1 MEKTPRLRMPA
12 LAASVAVLLGLLG
25 SNACALSLGRVTVQS
40 ALGEPLRAEI
50 EIPEINAEEADSL
63 KAGIASSE
71 AFRAAGLEFNP
82 AINNLRVSLE
92 KRADGRM
99 FLRLSGE
106 RTVSDPFID
115 LILETNWASGRILRD
130 YTLLFDPPSLRASTA
145 PAPTTAQVTD
155 ATAPPRSASVP
166 AQREPVRGGTS
177 TKPQPSQP
185 DAAAKAAPKTSPS
198 SATQVTVRPG
208 DTASKIAGAHKAPN
222 VSLEQMLV
230 ALLRENPDAFIGKN
244 INRLKSGAVLNVPST
259 EQAAE
264 VPKDEASRTIV
275 AQSKD
280 FGAFRGQ
287 LASAAPAAGVTGGD
301 RQSGGKVQTKV
312 EDKRPSSAAPDKLTL
327 SKISPSG
334 KAAEDRLAA
343 ERQAKEAAARA
354 AELTRNINE
363 LSKLKAGAAS
373 QPSATVA
380 LAASAP
386 AKVASAETKP
396 LSATTTPAASQPAAL
411 VVPAP
416 VPASSSPTTTAP
428 VASAPSTVASKPKAS
443 PASTPKP
450 VQRAA
455 SPKQVE
461 EPGLLDSL
469 MEDPLVPAGGAV
481 LVAAL
486 AGFAVYRSRQRK
498 KASQSDSSFLDSH
511 LQPDSF
517 FGASGGEQVDTS
529 NEPSVTGSSMIYSPS
544 QIDAAGDVDP
554 VAEADVYL
562 AYGRDQ
568 QAEDILKDAL
578 QVTPSRLAIHSKLAE
593 IYHKR
598 NDVAAFNAV
607 AGSAFGVSHGQG
619 AEWEH
624 ISGLGREL
632 DRDNTLYKGGESTG
646 ARVSPPVAATAAA
659 AAVAPPAGPPPA
671 STPGDTQPPTNVD
684 LDFDLDFD
692 LGSPQPASD
701 EQPSVIGV
709 LHESDV
715 TSEPIGLYEAP
726 SEPAP
731 VMPVVPPVTVV
742 PDRKPVA
749 EFVPE
754 PPAPIKA
761 PAPAAAPIPP
771 KAAAPTAQVAAA
783 PPEMLSF
790 DLDGLSLDL
799 EPPVVTTQTEAAP
812 EVESDADPLAT
823 KLALARE
830 FQSIGDTDGAH
841 ALAEEV
847 FAQATGQLR
856 ADAKQFLS
864 DLGFA
869 QSGFAQS
876 TF

>member
-1 MEKTPRLRMPA
+1 MPVDKALKVNPRMEKTPRLRKPA

-25 SNACALSLGRVTVQS
+25 SNACALSLGRITVQS

-50 EIPEINAEEADSL
+50 EIPDINAEEADSL
-63 KAGIASSE
+63 KTGVASAE

-82 AINNLRVSLE
+82 AINNLRVTLQ
-92 KRADGRM
+92 KRPDGRM
-99 FLRLSGE
+99 FLRLSGD
-106 RTVSDPFID
+106 RVVNDPFID

-130 YTLLFDPPSLRASTA
+130 YTLLFDPPSLRASAA
-145 PAPTTAQVTD
+145 PAPTTAQVTE
-155 ATAPPRSASVP
+155 AAAPSRTTAVP
-166 AQREPVRGGTS
+166 TQREPVRS
-177 TKPQPSQP
+177 AEPAKPQRPAP
-185 DAAAKAAPKTSPS
+185 EVAAAKPAQKTAG
-198 SATQVTVRPG
+198 ATQITVRPG

-222 VSLEQMLV
+222 VSLDQMLV
-230 ALLRENPDAFIGKN
+230 ALLRENPDAFIASN
-244 INRLKSGAVLNVPST
+244 INRLKAGAVLNVPSA
-259 EQAAE
+259 EQAGDIS
-264 VPKDEASRTIV
+264 KDEASRTIV

-287 LASAAPAAGVTGGD
+287 LAGAAPAASVAAGD
-301 RQSGGKVQTKV
+301 RQSSGKVQTKV
-312 EDKRPSSAAPDKLTL
+312 EDKKPSTSAPDKLTL
-327 SKISPSG
+327 SKVTPAG
-334 KAAEDRLAA
+334 RAAEDKIAA
-343 ERQAKEAAARA
+343 ERQAREAAARS

-363 LSKLKAGAAS
+363 LNKLKAGAAS
-373 QPSATVA
+373 VATAPV
-380 LAASAP
+380 AASAP
-386 AKVASAETKP
+386 TKAASAIDAKP
-396 LSATTTPAASQPAAL
+396 TATAATTTASTPAAL
-411 VVPAP
+411 AVTTPAP
-416 VPASSSPTTTAP
+416 L
-428 VASAPSTVASKPKAS
+428 ASAPTAAVASKPA
-443 PASTPKP
+443 ASTPIAPKLAAKAAPSKP
-450 VQRAA
+450 A
-455 SPKQVE
+455 E

-498 KASQSDSSFLDSH
+498 KTPQSDSSFLDSH

-529 NEPSVTGSSMIYSPS
+529 NEPSATGSSMIYSPS
-544 QIDAAGDVDP
+544 QLDAAGDVDP

-598 NDVAAFNAV
+598 ADVSAFNAL
-607 AGSAFGVSHGQG
+607 AGSAYAVSQGQG

-632 DRDNTLYKGGESTG
+632 DRDNALYQGGESAG
-646 ARVSPPVAATAAA
+646 AGLAPAV
-659 AAVAPPAGPPPA
+659 AVAPLAPAGATPEAKPA
-671 STPGDTQPPTNVD
+671 ANVD

-692 LGSPQPASD
+692 LGSSQAASD
-701 EQPSVIGV
+701 EHPSVMGV
-709 LHESDV
+709 LHESDAA
-715 TSEPIGLYEAP
+715 SDPIALYEAP
-726 SEPAP
+726 PEPAAAAAAAT
-731 VMPVVPPVTVV
+731 PVVASALDQLPSLEVV
-742 PDRKPVA
+742 PEAPV
-749 EFVPE
+749 
-754 PPAPIKA
+754 PPTTPPSSA
-761 PAPAAAPIPP
+761 APAAA
-771 KAAAPTAQVAAA
+771 AQ
-783 PPEMLSF
+783 PEMLSF
-790 DLDGLSLDL
+790 DLGGLSLDL
-799 EPPVVTTQTEAAP
+799 EAPAAAQADAAP
-812 EVESDADPLAT
+812 EVDAETDPLAT
-823 KLALARE
+823 KLALAKE

-847 FAQATGQLR
+847 FSQATGQLR